1 MIITTFEK
9 TQLLIDYMFSNKVL
23 VIGTVWP
30 EPNSTAAGN
39 RMLQIIEQFQVQ
51 NWEVVFACAAAASE
65 FMFDLKSINVATK
78 SIVLNEASFDE
89 FIIQLNPTIVVF
101 DRFMIEEQFGWR
113 IAENCPNCLR
123 ILDTED
129 LHFVR
134 NVRHENYKKEK
145 NTTESDY
152 LKSELAKREI
162 ASIYRCDISLVISET
177 EMDLLTNTFKIDKQ
191 LLHYLPFLLNE
202 ISEKDF
208 DNFPTFEER
217 NHFITIGNFRH
228 EPNWNAVLYL
238 KETIWPLIRKQLPKA
253 EMHIYGSYVTA
264 KATQLHNVSEGFLI
278 EGRAENAKEEI
289 KKAKVLLA
297 PLRFGAGIKG
307 KLTDAMEC
315 GTPSVTTSVGAEA
328 MHGNLEWNG
337 IITDDAVAF
346 ANAAVQLYSDEKK
359 WYTAQ
364 KNGVR
369 IINSRYNKTAFGNAF
384 IEKIKATQS
393 DLKKHRTANF
403 IGELLQ
409 HQTLK
414 STKYMSKWI
423 EEKNKITD

>member
-9 TQLLIDYMFSNKVL
+9 NTIIVESMISNKVL
-23 VIGTVWP
+23 IIGTVWP

-39 RMLQIIEQFQVQ
+39 RMLQIIEQFQLQ
-51 NWEVVFACAAAASE
+51 NWEVIFACAAAESD
-65 FMFDLKSINVATK
+65 FMFDLKTIRVATK
-78 SIVLNEASFDE
+78 TIELNEASFDE
-89 FIIQLNPTIVVF
+89 FVVELNPTIVVF

-113 IAENCPNCLR
+113 VAENCPKCLR

-134 NVRHENYKKEK
+134 NVRFENYKNKK
-145 NTTESDY
+145 NTTEGDY
-152 LKSELAKREI
+152 LKSDLAKREI
-162 ASIYRCDISLVISET
+162 ASIYRCDISLIISES
-177 EMDLLTNTFKIDKQ
+177 EMELLTTTLKIDPQ
-191 LLHYLPFLLNE
+191 ILHYLPFLLGE

-208 DNFPTFEER
+208 ENYPNFETR

-253 EMHIYGSYVTA
+253 EMHVYGSYVTA
-264 KATQLHNVSEGFLI
+264 KATQLHNAAEGFLI
-278 EGRAENAKEEI
+278 KGRAENAKDEI

-315 GTPSVTTSVGAEA
+315 GTPSVTTSIGAEA
-328 MHGNLEWNG
+328 MHGNLDWNG
-337 IITDDAVAF
+337 VITDDASEF
-346 ANAAVQLYSDEKK
+346 ANAAILLYSDEEK
-359 WYTAQ
+359 WKIAQ
-364 KNGVR
+364 ENGVK
-369 IINSRYNKTAFGNAF
+369 IINSRYNKTVFGNPF

-393 DLKKHRTANF
+393 NLQKHRMENF

-423 EEKNKITD
+423 EEKNRT

>member
-1 MIITTFEK
+1 MKK

-23 VIGTVWP
+23 IIGTVWP

-39 RMLQIIEQFQVQ
+39 RLLQIIEQFQLQ
-51 NWEVVFACAAAASE
+51 NWEVIFACAAAESE
-65 FMFDLKSINVATK
+65 FMFDLKTINVITK
-78 SIVLNEASFDE
+78 TIELNEASFDD

-113 IAENCPNCLR
+113 VAENCPNCLR

-134 NVRHENYKKEK
+134 NVRHENYKNHKK
-145 NTTESDY
+145 NTEDDY
-152 LKSELAKREI
+152 LKSEIAKREI
-162 ASIYRCDISLVISET
+162 ASIYRCDISLIISET
-177 EMDLLTNTFKIDKQ
+177 EMDLLTNTFKIDPKI
-191 LLHYLPFLLNE
+191 LHYLPFLLNE

-208 DNFPTFEER
+208 DSFPTFEER

-264 KATQLHNVSEGFLI
+264 KATQLHNTAEGFLI
-278 EGRAENAKEEI
+278 KGRAQNAKEEI

-315 GTPSVTTSVGAEA
+315 GTPSITTSIGAEA
-328 MHGNLEWNG
+328 MHGNLDWNG
-337 IITDDAVAF
+337 IITDEALEF
-346 ANAAVQLYSDEKK
+346 ANAAVSLYSNENK
-359 WYTAQ
+359 WKTAQ
-364 KNGVR
+364 KNGVE
-369 IINSRYNKTAFGNAF
+369 IINSRYNKTIFGNTL
-384 IEKIKATQS
+384 IEKIKAIQTN
-393 DLKKHRTANF
+393 LEKHRTANF

-423 EEKNKITD
+423 EEKNKIVD

>member
-23 VIGTVWP
+23 IIGTVWP
-30 EPNSTAAGN
+30 EPKSTAAGN
-39 RMLQIIEQFQVQ
+39 RMLQIIEQFQLQ
-51 NWEVVFACAAAASE
+51 NWEVVFACAAAESE
-65 FMFDLKSINVATK
+65 FMFDLKTLNITTK
-78 SIVLNEASFDE
+78 SIELNEASFDE
-89 FIIQLNPTIVVF
+89 FIIQLNPTIVIF
-101 DRFMIEEQFGWR
+101 DRFMMEEQFGWR
-113 IAENCPNCLR
+113 VAENCPTCLR
-123 ILDTED
+123 VLDTED

-134 NVRHENYKKEK
+134 NVRHENYKKGK
-145 NTTESDY
+145 NTTEDEY
-152 LKSELAKREI
+152 LKSDIAKREI
-162 ASIYRCDISLVISET
+162 ASIYRCDISLIISET
-177 EMDLLTNTFKIDKQ
+177 EMDLLTNTFKIYPQ
-191 LLHYLPFLLNE
+191 ILHYLPFLLNE
-202 ISEKDF
+202 ISENDF
-208 DNFPTFEER
+208 DSFPTFVER

-264 KATQLHNVSEGFLI
+264 KATQLHNANEGFLI
-278 EGRAENAKEEI
+278 KGRAENAKNEI

-315 GTPSVTTSVGAEA
+315 GTPTVTTSIGAEA
-328 MHGNLEWNG
+328 MTGNLDWNG
-337 IITDDAVAF
+337 IIADDAVAF
-346 ANAAVQLYSDEKK
+346 ANAAVSLYSDEKK
-359 WYTAQ
+359 WKTAQ
-364 KNGVR
+364 KNGME
-369 IINSRYNKTAFGNAF
+369 IINSRHNKTVFRNGF

-393 DLKKHRTANF
+393 NLEKHRTANF

-423 EEKNKITD
+423 EEKNKT